1 MKEILY
7 ILLDQYADHEIPF
20 LAQGITTD
28 EVGPRKEMK
37 YVNKIV
43 AATMEP
49 VRSIGGFRMLPDYSF
64 DTMPRDYAALV
75 LIGGYG
81 WQSRNADR
89 VVPIVKEA
97 IAQGRL
103 VGAICNA
110 ASWMAKHGFLN
121 EVKHT
126 GNGLHQLQQWAGDNH
141 TNAAGYV
148 NEQAVR
154 DRNIVTANGTGQLE
168 FACLMLKALENDT
181 PEMIDRFQMFY
192 QLGMVELFK
201 RYASV

>member
-28 EVGPRKEMK
+28 EVGSRKELK

-49 VRSIGGFRMLPDYSF
+49 IQSIGGFRMLPDYTF
-64 DTMPRDYAALV
+64 DSMPKDYAALV

-81 WQSRNADR
+81 WQSEEAEKL
-89 VVPIVKEA
+89 VPIVKEA

-103 VGAICNA
+103 IGAICNA
-110 ASWMAKHGFLN
+110 ASWMAMHGFLN
-121 EVKHT
+121 EVQHT
-126 GNGLHQLQQWAGDNH
+126 GNGLQMIQQWAGDNY

-154 DRNIVTANGTGQLE
+154 DGNTVTANGTGQLE

-201 RYASV
+201 KFAQ

>member
-20 LAQGITTD
+20 LAQGVTTD
-28 EVGPRKEMK
+28 EIGPRKELK

-43 AATMEP
+43 AATMDP
-49 VRSIGGFRMLPDYSF
+49 IQSIGGFRMLPDYSF
-64 DTMPRDYAALV
+64 DTMPKDYAALV

-81 WQSRNADR
+81 WQSEEAEKL
-89 VVPIVKEA
+89 VPIVKEA

-103 VGAICNA
+103 IGAICNA
-110 ASWMAKHGFLN
+110 ASWMAMHGFLN
-121 EVKHT
+121 EVQHT
-126 GNGLHQLQQWAGDNH
+126 GNGLLALQQWAGENY
-141 TNAAGYV
+141 TNTAGYK

-154 DRNIVTANGTGQLE
+154 DGNIITANGTGQLE
-168 FACLMLKALENDT
+168 FACLMLKALENDS

-201 RYASV
+201 KFAQ

>member
-20 LAQGITTD
+20 LAQGVTTD
-28 EVGPRKEMK
+28 EIGPRKELK

-49 VRSIGGFRMLPDYSF
+49 VQSIGGFRMLPDYSF
-64 DTMPRDYAALV
+64 DTMPKDYAALV

-81 WQSRNADR
+81 WQSEEAEKL
-89 VVPIVKEA
+89 VPIVKEA

-103 VGAICNA
+103 IGAICNA

-121 EVKHT
+121 EVQHT
-126 GNGLHQLQQWAGDNH
+126 GNGLQMIQQWAGDNY

-154 DRNIVTANGTGQLE
+154 DGNIVTANGTGQLE

-201 RYASV
+201 KFAQ

>member
-20 LAQGITTD
+20 LAQGVTTD
-28 EVGPRKEMK
+28 EVGPRKELK

-49 VRSIGGFRMLPDYSF
+49 VQSIGGFRMLPDYSF
-64 DTMPRDYAALV
+64 DTMPKDYAALV

-81 WQSRNADR
+81 WQS
-89 VVPIVKEA
+89 KEA
-97 IAQGRL
+97 NKLVSTVKDAIAKGRL

-110 ASWMAKHGFLN
+110 ASWMAMHGFLN
-121 EVKHT
+121 EVQHT
-126 GNGLHQLQQWAGDNH
+126 GNGLLALQQWAGENY
-141 TNAAGYV
+141 TNTAGYK

-154 DRNIVTANGTGQLE
+154 DGNIITANGTGQLE
-168 FACLMLKALENDT
+168 FACLMLKALENDS

-201 RYASV
+201 KFAQ

>member
-20 LAQGITTD
+20 LAQGVTTD
-28 EVGPRKEMK
+28 EIGPRKELK

-49 VRSIGGFRMLPDYSF
+49 VQSIGGFRMLPDYSF
-64 DTMPRDYAALV
+64 DTMPKDYAALV

-81 WQSRNADR
+81 WQS
-89 VVPIVKEA
+89 KEA
-97 IAQGRL
+97 NKLVSTVKDAIAKGRL

-110 ASWMAKHGFLN
+110 ASWMAMHGFLN
-121 EVKHT
+121 EVQHT
-126 GNGLHQLQQWAGDNH
+126 GNGLLALQQWAGENY
-141 TNAAGYV
+141 TNTAGYK

-154 DRNIVTANGTGQLE
+154 DGNIITANGTGQLE
-168 FACLMLKALENDT
+168 FACLMLKALENDS

-201 RYASV
+201 KFAQ

>member
-20 LAQGITTD
+20 LAQGVTTD
-28 EVGPRKEMK
+28 EVGPRKELK

-49 VRSIGGFRMLPDYSF
+49 VQSIGGFRMLPDYSF
-64 DTMPRDYAALV
+64 DTMPKDYAALV

-81 WQSRNADR
+81 WQS
-89 VVPIVKEA
+89 KEA
-97 IAQGRL
+97 NKLVSTVKDAVAKGRL

-110 ASWMAKHGFLN
+110 ASWMAMHGFLN
-121 EVKHT
+121 EVQHT
-126 GNGLHQLQQWAGDNH
+126 GNGLLALQQWAGENY
-141 TNAAGYV
+141 TNTAGYK

-154 DRNIVTANGTGQLE
+154 DGNIITANGTGQLE
-168 FACLMLKALENDT
+168 FACLMLKALENDS

-201 RYASV
+201 KFAQ

>member
-20 LAQGITTD
+20 LAQGVTTD
-28 EVGPRKEMK
+28 EVGPRKELK

-43 AATMEP
+43 AATMDP
-49 VRSIGGFRMLPDYSF
+49 IQSIGGFRMLPDYSF
-64 DTMPRDYAALV
+64 DTMPKDYAALV

-81 WQSRNADR
+81 WQS
-89 VVPIVKEA
+89 KEA
-97 IAQGRL
+97 NKLVSTVKDAIAKGRL

-110 ASWMAKHGFLN
+110 ASWMAMHGFLN
-121 EVKHT
+121 EVQHT
-126 GNGLHQLQQWAGDNH
+126 GNGLLALQQWAGENY
-141 TNAAGYV
+141 TNTAGYK

-154 DRNIVTANGTGQLE
+154 DGNIITANGTGQLE
-168 FACLMLKALENDT
+168 FACLMLKALENDS

-201 RYASV
+201 KFAQ

>member
-20 LAQGITTD
+20 LAQGVTTD
-28 EVGPRKEMK
+28 EVGPRKELK

-43 AATMEP
+43 AATMDP
-49 VRSIGGFRMLPDYSF
+49 IQSIGGFRMLPDYSF
-64 DTMPRDYAALV
+64 DTMPKDYAALV

-81 WQSRNADR
+81 WQSEEAEKL
-89 VVPIVKEA
+89 VPIVKEA

-110 ASWMAKHGFLN
+110 ASWMAMHGFLN
-121 EVKHT
+121 EVQHT
-126 GNGLHQLQQWAGDNH
+126 GNGLLALQQWAGENY
-141 TNAAGYV
+141 TNTAGYK

-154 DRNIVTANGTGQLE
+154 DGNIITANGTGQLE
-168 FACLMLKALENDT
+168 FACLMLKALENDS

-201 RYASV
+201 KFAQ

>member
-28 EVGPRKEMK
+28 EVGPRKELK

-43 AATMEP
+43 ATTMDP
-49 VRSIGGFRMLPDYSF
+49 IQSIGGFRMLPDYSF
-64 DTMPRDYAALV
+64 DTMPKDYAALV

-81 WQSRNADR
+81 WQSKETNKL
-89 VVPIVKEA
+89 VSTVKDA
-97 IAQGRL
+97 IAKGRL

-110 ASWMAKHGFLN
+110 ASWMAMHGFLN
-121 EVKHT
+121 EVQHT
-126 GNGLHQLQQWAGDNH
+126 GNGLLALQQWAGENY
-141 TNAAGYV
+141 TNTAGYK

-154 DRNIVTANGTGQLE
+154 DGNIITANGTGQLE
-168 FACLMLKALENDT
+168 FACLMLKALENDS

-201 RYASV
+201 KFAQ

>member
-81 WQSRNADR
+81 WQSQEADR

-110 ASWMAKHGFLN
+110 ASWMAKHEFLN
-121 EVKHT
+121 EVQHT
-126 GNGLHQLQQWAGDNH
+126 GNGLLALQQWAGENY
-141 TNAAGYV
+141 TNTAGYK

-154 DRNIVTANGTGQLE
+154 DGNIITANGTGQLE
-168 FACLMLKALENDT
+168 FACLMLKALENDS
-181 PEMIDRFQMFY
+181 PEMIDRLQMFY

-201 RYASV
+201 KFAQ

>member
-20 LAQGITTD
+20 LAQGVTTD
-28 EVGPRKEMK
+28 EIGPRKELK

-49 VRSIGGFRMLPDYSF
+49 VQSIGGFRMLPDYSF
-64 DTMPRDYAALV
+64 ETMPKDYDAALV

-81 WQSRNADR
+81 WQSEEAEKL
-89 VVPIVKEA
+89 VPIVKEA

-110 ASWMAKHGFLN
+110 ASWMAMHGFLN
-121 EVKHT
+121 EVQHT
-126 GNGLHQLQQWAGDNH
+126 GNGLLALQQWAGENY
-141 TNAAGYV
+141 TNTAGYK

-154 DRNIVTANGTGQLE
+154 DGNIITANGTGQLE
-168 FACLMLKALENDT
+168 FACLMLKALENDS

-201 RYASV
+201 KFAQ

>member
-20 LAQGITTD
+20 LAQGVTTD
-28 EVGPRKEMK
+28 EVGPRKELK

-49 VRSIGGFRMLPDYSF
+49 IQSIGGFRMLPDYTF
-64 DTMPRDYAALV
+64 DSMPKDYAALV

-81 WQSRNADR
+81 WQSEEAEKL
-89 VVPIVKEA
+89 VPIVKEA

-103 VGAICNA
+103 IGAICNA

-121 EVKHT
+121 EVQHT
-126 GNGLHQLQQWAGDNH
+126 GNGLQMIQQWAGDNY
-141 TNAAGYV
+141 TNAAGYI

-154 DRNIVTANGTGQLE
+154 DGNIVTSNGTGQLE

-181 PEMIDRFQMFY
+181 PEMIDRFHMFY

-201 RYASV
+201 KFAQ

>member
-20 LAQGITTD
+20 LAQGVTTD
-28 EVGPRKEMK
+28 EVGPRKELK

-49 VRSIGGFRMLPDYSF
+49 VQSIGGFRMLPDYSF
-64 DTMPRDYAALV
+64 DTMPKDYAALA

-81 WQSRNADR
+81 WQS
-89 VVPIVKEA
+89 KEA
-97 IAQGRL
+97 NKLVSTVKDAIAKGRL

-110 ASWMAKHGFLN
+110 ASWMAMHGFLN
-121 EVKHT
+121 EVQHT
-126 GNGLHQLQQWAGDNH
+126 GNGLLALQQWAGENY
-141 TNAAGYV
+141 TNTAGYK

-154 DRNIVTANGTGQLE
+154 DGNIITANGTGQLE
-168 FACLMLKALENDT
+168 FACLMLKALENDS

-201 RYASV
+201 KFAQ